1 MIETTLKPTL
11 YFLVTPENPYAT
23 PRYTVEE
30 SVKDT
35 LDKLDEDP
43 ASPLEELG
51 EVALNEEADTLR
63 ITRPFR
69 LAGETQ
75 DTRRL
80 EAIREIIE
88 DLQICGYTTH
98 ITTPDTLSTFRPLN
112 AL

>member
-11 YFLVTPENPYAT
+11 YFLVAPENPYAK
-23 PRYTVEE
+23 PHYTVEE
-30 SVKDT
+30 SVLNT
-35 LDKLDEDP
+35 LDKLEEDT
-43 ASPLEELG
+43 ANPLEELG
-51 EVALNEEADTLR
+51 EVALNEETDTIR

-98 ITTPDTLSTFRPLN
+98 VTTPDTLSTFHPLTN
-112 AL
+112 R